1 MANSIVQ
8 KGGAFAGVNKRELVM
23 PIGLVAILALMIVPL
38 PPVILDALLAIN
50 ITLALMV
57 LLTAIQVRQ
66 PLDFSVFPSL
76 LLVTTLFRLSLNV
89 STTRLILLDGD
100 AGTNGAGQ
108 IIETFGLFVVGG
120 SYVVGIVVFLILTL
134 INFIVI
140 TRGSGR
146 IAEVSARFTLDALP
160 GKQMSIDS
168 DLASGLITQS
178 EAKRRRKELAQETDF
193 YGAMDGSSKFV
204 RGDAIAGLII
214 TGINIL
220 GGLIIGV
227 VELDMTVGVAAET
240 YTVLTIGD
248 GLVSQIPSL
257 LVSTAAGVVVT
268 RASDDGDLGGQFKK
282 QLFMKPSVLV
292 ASSVI
297 VLGFIAVPGMPVVSF
312 LLIAAALMYAARK
325 AIEAAKEEPT
335 EVVEEGVNPEESSEE
350 EQLLDLLPVQPLQL
364 EVGYALIPMADAKEG
379 GEIVKRV
386 AGLRKNIARELGVV
400 MPVMHLKDNLELDSG
415 EYRLMI
421 HGVEIVRGS
430 VMPDRI
436 LAMDPGDVREI
447 ISGIETIEP
456 AFGLPALWIREGEKT
471 QAELAGYTV
480 VQPAAVIV
488 THISEAIQREAHQ
501 LLGRDELQDLLEVIA
516 MRSPKVVDELVPN
529 VLTHAEILGVLR
541 GLLRERVSIRD
552 LRTILE
558 TLSEACRLSK
568 STNFLTER
576 VRERLGSAI
585 VQSVIGSDNKLHAA
599 IFDAASENALRQVLI
614 RQENDVA
621 IAPDLGMAQ
630 NLLAQFQKAV
640 QVLHERGYDASVVV
654 PTDLRYALWR
664 FASRFVP
671 QVHFIGQNELPS
683 RVELNT
689 EITMSLHNVS
699 RPRVS

>member
-1 MANSIVQ
+1 MPNTLAQ
-8 KGGAFAGVNKRELVM
+8 KGGLFAGVNRRNLVM
-23 PIGLVAILALMIVPL
+23 PIGLVAVLGLMILPL
-38 PPVILDALLAIN
+38 PPIILDSLLALN

-89 STTRLILLDGD
+89 STTRLILLEGNS
-100 AGTNGAGQ
+100 GTDGAGQ

-168 DLASGLITQS
+168 DLASGLITQP
-178 EAKRRRKELAQETDF
+178 EAKQRRRELALETDF

-214 TGINIL
+214 TAINII

-227 VELDMTVGVAAET
+227 VELNMTVGDAAET

-292 ASSVI
+292 ACALI
-297 VLGFIAVPGMPVVSF
+297 LFGFIAVPGMPVFSF
-312 LLIAAALMYAARK
+312 VAIALALLFAARN
-325 AIEAAKEEPT
+325 ASRAESRESTTETVLEPDAPEAT
-335 EVVEEGVNPEESSEE
+335 EE
-350 EQLLDLLPVQPLQL
+350 EKLLDMLPVQPLQL

-386 AGLRKNIARELGVV
+386 TGLRKNIARELGIV
-400 MPVMHLKDNLELDSG
+400 MPVMHLKDNLELEAG

-436 LAMDPGDVREI
+436 LAMDPGDVREKVT
-447 ISGIETIEP
+447 GIETVEP
-456 AFGLPALWIREGEKT
+456 AFGLPALWIREADKT
-471 QAELAGYTV
+471 RAELAGYTV

-529 VLTHAEILGVLR
+529 VLTHAEILAVLR
-541 GLLRERVSIRD
+541 GLLRERVSVRD

-558 TLSEACRLSK
+558 TLAEAARMSK
-568 STNFLTER
+568 STQFLTER

-585 VQSVIGSDNKLHAA
+585 VQSVLAADNKLHAA
-599 IFDAASENALRQVLI
+599 IFDAVSENALRQVLI

-630 NLLAQFQKAV
+630 NLLAQLQQAV
-640 QVLHERGYDASVVV
+640 QVLHERGFDAAVVV

-689 EITMSLHNVS
+689 ELTMSLNNMS
-699 RPRVS
+699 RQRAS

>member
-1 MANSIVQ
+1 MVQ
-8 KGGAFAGVNKRELVM
+8 KGGFLTGVNKRELVM
-23 PIGLVAILALMIVPL
+23 PIGLVAILGLMILPL
-38 PPVILDALLAIN
+38 PPLLLDSLLAVN

-89 STTRLILLDGD
+89 STTRLILLEGD
-100 AGTNGAGQ
+100 SGTDGAGQ

-168 DLASGLITQS
+168 DLASGLITQP
-178 EAKRRRKELAQETDF
+178 EAKKRRKELAQETDF

-214 TGINIL
+214 TAINII

-227 VELDMTVGVAAET
+227 VELDMTVGAAAET

-282 QLFMKPSVLV
+282 QLFMKPSVLI
-292 ASSVI
+292 ACAVI
-297 VLGFIAVPGMPVVSF
+297 LIGFMAVPGMPILSF
-312 LLIAAALMYAARK
+312 ALIAGALVYAARK
-325 AIEAAKEEPT
+325 AVDAAAESPT
-335 EVVEEGVNPEESSEE
+335 ELAEEEGGEAQEATEE
-350 EQLLDLLPVQPLQL
+350 EKLLDMLPVQPLQL

-430 VMPDRI
+430 VMPDRV
-436 LAMDPGDVREI
+436 LAMDPGDVREA

-456 AFGLPALWIREGEKT
+456 AFGLPALWIREGDKT

-529 VLTHAEILGVLR
+529 VLTHAEILAVLR
-541 GLLRERVSIRD
+541 GLLRERVSVRD

-558 TLSEACRLSK
+558 TLSEASRLSK
-568 STNFLTER
+568 STQFLTER

-585 VQSVIGSDNKLHAA
+585 VQSVMGGDNKLHAA
-599 IFDAASENALRQVLI
+599 IFDAVSENALRQVVI

-621 IAPDLGMAQ
+621 IAPDLTMAQ
-630 NLLAQFQKAV
+630 NLLAQLQQAV
-640 QVLHERGYDASVVV
+640 QVLHERGFDATVVV

-689 EITMSLHNVS
+689 ELTMSLNNVS
-699 RPRVS
+699 RPRAS